1 MAQRQRMHARRH
13 QRAHIVF
20 HARRVAVILEAT
32 RQARRQIDTPVRLA
46 QQQATALRCSCR
58 GSFRESLAAAEA
70 AAPSAAGGINL
81 SVFGI
86 AIAVLLLGYGCCWG
100 LYQVDQQERGVVFRF
115 GEVRD
120 EVVLPGLHWNP
131 PIIDRV
137 ERVNVT
143 RVNDHEHQALMLTE
157 DENIVDIGMTV
168 QYVIDNPVDYLVKV
182 KNPLDS
188 INHATESALRHVVG
202 SSTMDLVI
210 TEGRAALGAEVQER
224 LQDYL
229 NVYETGILVST
240 VNIDESGPP
249 QQVQEAFDDVQ
260 KAKEDEAR
268 YVNEANAYAEE
279 IVPKARGDAQ
289 RQIEEASAYRDRV
302 VARAEGE
309 AERFSKLLGEYA
321 LARDVTRDRLYI
333 DAIESVLSQSTKV
346 MVDVEGGNNML
357 YLPLDR
363 IARSSG
369 LGGTDN
375 SNDLRQLVDDA
386 LSERLNTTRRRDS
399 R

>member
-1 MAQRQRMHARRH
+1 MAWDDSGGGRDKDPWG
-13 QRAHIVF
+13 
-20 HARRVAVILEAT
+20 T
-32 RQARRQIDTPVRLA
+32 RGDQGPPDLDE
-46 QQQATALRCSCR
+46 ALRKLQGQLSGIFGR
-58 GSFRESLAAAEA
+58 GRGGGAKRG
-70 AAPSAAGGINL
+70 GGINL
-81 SVFGI
+81 SAFGI
-86 AIAVLLLGYGCCWG
+86 AIAVLVLGYGFWG

-182 KNPLDS
+182 KNPLVS
-188 INHATESALRHVVG
+188 IDHATESALRHVVG

-210 TEGRAALGAEVQER
+210 TEGRAALGTEVQDR
-224 LQDYL
+224 LQSYL
-229 NVYETGILVST
+229 NRYETGILVST

-279 IVPKARGDAQ
+279 IVPKARGEAQ
-289 RQIEEASAYRDRV
+289 RQIEEANAYRDQV
-302 VARAEGE
+302 IARAEGE
-309 AERFSKLLGEYA
+309 AERFSKLLEEYA

-363 IARSSG
+363 IASRSSA
-369 LGGTDN
+369 LGGTD
-375 SNDLRQLVDDA
+375 SASDLRQLVDDA
-386 LSERLNTTRRRDS
+386 LSERLDTNRRRDS

>member
-1 MAQRQRMHARRH
+1 MAWDDSGGGRGGRDKDPWGTQGDQGPPD
-13 QRAHIVF
+13 
-20 HARRVAVILEAT
+20 LDE
-32 RQARRQIDTPVRLA
+32 
-46 QQQATALRCSCR
+46 ALRKLQGQLSGIFGRR
-58 GSFRESLAAAEA
+58 GGGGGGTRG
-70 AAPSAAGGINL
+70 GGINL
-81 SVFGI
+81 SMFAI
-86 AIAVLLLGYGCCWG
+86 ALAVLLLGYGFWG

-120 EVVLPGLHWNP
+120 DVVLPGLHWNP
-131 PIIDRV
+131 PLIDRV

-182 KNPLDS
+182 KNPLVS
-188 INHATESALRHVVG
+188 IDHATESALRHVVG

-210 TEGRAALGAEVQER
+210 TEGRAALGTEVQDR
-224 LQDYL
+224 LQSYL
-229 NVYETGILVST
+229 NRYETGIQVVT
-240 VNIDESGPP
+240 VNIDQSGPP

-279 IVPKARGDAQ
+279 IVPKARGEAQ
-289 RQIEEASAYRDRV
+289 RQIEEANAYRDQV
-302 VARAEGE
+302 IARAEGE
-309 AERFSKLLGEYA
+309 AERFTKLLGEYA

-363 IARSSG
+363 LASRSSG
-369 LGGTDN
+369 LGGAAN
-375 SNDLRQLVDDA
+375 SDDVRQLVDDA
-386 LSERLNTTRRRDS
+386 LSERLNTNRRRDS

>member
-1 MAQRQRMHARRH
+1 MAWDDSGGGRDKDPWG
-13 QRAHIVF
+13 
-20 HARRVAVILEAT
+20 T
-32 RQARRQIDTPVRLA
+32 RGDQGPPDLDE
-46 QQQATALRCSCR
+46 ALRKLQGQLSGIFGR
-58 GSFRESLAAAEA
+58 GGGGGAKRG
-70 AAPSAAGGINL
+70 GGINM

-86 AIAVLLLGYGCCWG
+86 AIAVLALGYGFWG

-120 EVVLPGLHWNP
+120 DVVLPGLHWNP

-168 QYVIDNPVDYLVKV
+168 QYVIDNPVNYLVKV
-182 KNPLDS
+182 KNPLVS
-188 INHATESALRHVVG
+188 IDHATESALRHVVG

-210 TEGRAALGAEVQER
+210 TEGRAALGTEVQER
-224 LQDYL
+224 LQNYL

-302 VARAEGE
+302 IARAEGE
-309 AERFSKLLGEYA
+309 AERFSKLLEEYA

-369 LGGTDN
+369 IGGSD
-375 SNDLRQLVDDA
+375 SANDVRQLVDDA
-386 LSERLNTTRRRDS
+386 LSERLDTTRRRDS

>member
-1 MAQRQRMHARRH
+1 MAWDDSGGGKDKDPWG
-13 QRAHIVF
+13 
-20 HARRVAVILEAT
+20 T
-32 RQARRQIDTPVRLA
+32 RGDQGPPDLDE
-46 QQQATALRCSCR
+46 ALRKLQGQLSGIFGR
-58 GSFRESLAAAEA
+58 GGGGGTKRG
-70 AAPSAAGGINL
+70 GGINL

-86 AIAVLLLGYGCCWG
+86 AIAVLALGYGFWG

-168 QYVIDNPVDYLVKV
+168 QYVIDDPVDYLVKV
-182 KNPLDS
+182 KNPLVS
-188 INHATESALRHVVG
+188 IDHATESALRHVVG

-210 TEGRAALGAEVQER
+210 TEGRAALGTEVQDR
-224 LQDYL
+224 LQSYL
-229 NVYETGILVST
+229 NRYETGILVST

-279 IVPKARGDAQ
+279 IVPKARGEAQ
-289 RQIEEASAYRDRV
+289 RQIEGANAYRDQV
-302 VARAEGE
+302 IARAEGE
-309 AERFSKLLGEYA
+309 AERFSKLLEEYA

-363 IARSSG
+363 IASRSSA
-369 LGGTDN
+369 LGGTD
-375 SNDLRQLVDDA
+375 SASDLRQLVDDA
-386 LSERLNTTRRRDS
+386 LSERLDTNRRRDS

>member
-1 MAQRQRMHARRH
+1 MAWDDSGGGKDKDPWG
-13 QRAHIVF
+13 
-20 HARRVAVILEAT
+20 T
-32 RQARRQIDTPVRLA
+32 RGDQGPPDLDE
-46 QQQATALRCSCR
+46 ALRKLQGQLSGIFGR
-58 GSFRESLAAAEA
+58 GGGGGAKRG
-70 AAPSAAGGINL
+70 GGINL

-86 AIAVLLLGYGCCWG
+86 AIAVLLLGYGFWG

-143 RVNDHEHQALMLTE
+143 RVNDHEHEALMLTE

-182 KNPLDS
+182 KSPLDS

-210 TEGRAALGAEVQER
+210 TEGRAALGAEVQDR